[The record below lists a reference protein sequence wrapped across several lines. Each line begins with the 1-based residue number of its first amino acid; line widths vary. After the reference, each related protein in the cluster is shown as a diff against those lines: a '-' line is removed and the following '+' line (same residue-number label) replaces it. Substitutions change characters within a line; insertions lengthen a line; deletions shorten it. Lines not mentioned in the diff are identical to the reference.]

1 MKFKTKQGITPAL
14 QKYISIKNKSFDGTA
29 TSYLMAT
36 SIIFNNYFSAI
47 ANKNKLNI
55 SFSNKHFSD
64 FLKIDSIRTSFLS
77 QNDKTRIDDVISSVD
92 SNKSVC
98 RYSISTKIIVKNY
111 ISIQL
116 SGIFDIS
123 FSSGA
128 FPLKLKNC
136 KLENLISEISVQSY
150 FYLILKNF

>member
-1 MKFKTKQGITPAL
+1 MHMQGITPAL

-47 ANKNKLNI
+47 ANKTKLNI
-55 SFSNKHFSD
+55 SYSNKHFSD
-64 FLKIDSIRTSFLS
+64 FLKIDSVCPFLS
-77 QNDKTRIDDVISSVD
+77 QKDKTRIDDVISSVD
-92 SNKSVC
+92 SNKSVHP
-98 RYSISTKIIVKNY
+98 YSISTEIIVKND

-123 FSSGA
+123 FFSGA
-128 FPLKLKNC
+128 FPLKLKN
-136 KLENLISEISVQSY
+136 
-150 FYLILKNF
+150 

>member
-47 ANKNKLNI
+47 ANKTKLNI

-64 FLKIDSIRTSFLS
+64 FLKIDSICPFLS
-77 QNDKTRIDDVISSVD
+77 QNDKTRIDDVLSSVD
-92 SNKSVC
+92 SNK
-98 RYSISTKIIVKNY
+98 
-111 ISIQL
+111 
-116 SGIFDIS
+116 
-123 FSSGA
+123 
-128 FPLKLKNC
+128 
-136 KLENLISEISVQSY
+136 
-150 FYLILKNF
+150 